1 MQRYDYFLRFI
12 KKGDTSKLQPPDWN
26 NKDIYKTILPIGVGT
41 LNNKENDK

>member
-1 MQRYDYFLRFI
+1 MFKLSIRVYLI
-12 KKGDTSKLQPPDWN
+12 HKLQPPDWN